1 LTTRASLHFPDEPQP
16 TRRGVKARFGQ
27 EVRARAKDKER
38 ETEGGGGGGPRECKR
53 EDLVIEEQ
61 SVDLGRYTRDFG
73 VRVWGQGVGFGV

>member
-1 LTTRASLHFPDEPQP
+1 MTTRASLHFPDEPQP

-38 ETEGGGGGGPRECKR
+38 ETEGGGGGQRESQR

-61 SVDLGRYTRDFG
+61 SVGLGLYTRDFG